1 MKPMTIRAKCV
12 YEPYEPEDGTRVL
25 VERLWPRGFT
35 RERLHAD
42 TWMREIA
49 PTSTLRTWYA
59 HDVTK
64 WPEFVVRYRTE
75 LNGQPDLVE
84 QLLAF
89 VRGGP
94 LTLLYAAK
102 DTEHN
107 SAVVLLDYL
116 NESHTA
122 E

>member
-1 MKPMTIRAKCV
+1 MPVSIQAKRV
-12 YEPYEPEDGTRVL
+12 YEEYSPDDGTRVL

-42 TWMREIA
+42 SWLREIA
-49 PTSTLRTWYA
+49 PTAELRTWYA

-64 WPEFVVRYRTE
+64 WPEFVKQYTAQ
-75 LNGQPDLVE
+75 LDTQPDLVTS
-84 QLLAF
+84 LLQTA
-89 VRGGP
+89 RHGP

-107 SAVVLLDYL
+107 SALVLLNYL
-116 NESHTA
+116 KGQLKSR
-122 E
+122 

>member
-1 MKPMTIRAKCV
+1 MPILIRSKRV
-12 YEPYEPEDGTRVL
+12 YEPYDPGDGTRVL

-42 TWMREIA
+42 SWLRDIA
-49 PTSTLRTWYA
+49 PTAELRTWYA

-64 WPEFVVRYRTE
+64 WPEFVARYTAQ
-75 LNGQPDLVE
+75 LHTQPDLVE
-84 QLLAF
+84 SLLQIA
-89 VRGGP
+89 RHGP

-102 DTEHN
+102 DTDHS
-107 SAVVLLDYL
+107 SAIVLLNYL
-116 NESHTA
+116 NKRLKA